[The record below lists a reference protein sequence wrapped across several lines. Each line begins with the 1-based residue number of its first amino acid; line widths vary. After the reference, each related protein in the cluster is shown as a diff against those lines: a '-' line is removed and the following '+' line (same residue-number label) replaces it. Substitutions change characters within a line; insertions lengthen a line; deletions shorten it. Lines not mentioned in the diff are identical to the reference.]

1 MGTAYGWME
10 IMDVSLSNQ
19 TEVIRLIIPT
29 VMIPLT
35 ALSVALSIAAS
46 FIAGLFGITLKTE
59 GPKRL
64 LEVLLKPKILISG
77 LVLNLLIIGGIQ
89 GYNYVKNMPA
99 FLWKIQSTQEKIAI
113 PSDRIYEDRRQF
125 DLMLPAAASV
135 AQLGEVSELWKTVL
149 PKGNFRSPVFRGGSI
164 FVGTD
169 DGYVYEINE
178 KTGEIFRKFFIGGF
192 VTPELTISD
201 QTLFVGEG
209 THETHHARV
218 YAFDLKSGKLRGQ
231 FNTKGHTEGQPV
243 VGEWQGEK
251 SLFVVSGSD
260 GIHAVNPE
268 TLESKWHVNDGHI
281 DASVLPF
288 GGRVFAGTG
297 REKGDSEKFRT
308 YANAYEFA
316 SGKSIWQR
324 ELPASSWMSPVVWQ
338 DSVCFIF
345 GEVYFT
351 SGIGGV
357 YCFKQEDGTPTM
369 AFNLGEPQT
378 GIPVVVG
385 NQLFSTSSSGKI
397 CSLDLL
403 AHSISWCHEVKNK
416 GKSFSSPIYYPT
428 LDTLVYA
435 SKDDG
440 LWILDRQSGK
450 VLKNLG
456 SKDWKSTYGAAGI
469 RGNLIGVGDIEGNL
483 RVYSAL

>member
-1 MGTAYGWME
+1 ME
-10 IMDVSLSNQ
+10 TMDVSLSNQ
-19 TEVIRLIIPT
+19 TECVRLIIPT

-46 FIAGLFGITLKTE
+46 FIAGLFGITLRTE

-77 LVLNLLIIGGIQ
+77 LILNLVIIGGIK
-89 GYNYVKNMPA
+89 GYEYVKNLPT
-99 FLWKIQSTQEKIAI
+99 FLWKIESTQAKIAV
-113 PSDRIYEDRRQF
+113 PSQRVYEDRRQF
-125 DLMLPAAASV
+125 ELMIPPGTAGG
-135 AQLGEVSELWKTVL
+135 QLGEVAELWKKVL

-169 DGYVYEINE
+169 EGYVYEMDE
-178 KTGEIFRKFFIGGF
+178 KTGDIIRKFFIGGF
-192 VTPELTISD
+192 ITPELTIAD

-218 YAFDLKSGKLRGQ
+218 YAFDLKTGNLRGAYT
-231 FNTKGHTEGQPV
+231 TKGHTEGQPV
-243 VGEWQGEK
+243 VGEWSGEK
-251 SLFVVSGSD
+251 TLLVVAGGD
-260 GIHAVNPE
+260 GIHAVDPVNL
-268 TLESKWHVNDGHI
+268 TLKWQVNDGHI

-288 GGRVFAGTG
+288 GGKIFAGTG

-308 YANAYEFA
+308 YANAYEF
-316 SGKSIWQR
+316 STGKRIWQR
-324 ELPASSWMSPVVWQ
+324 ELPASSWMSPVAWLE
-338 DSVCFIF
+338 SVCFVF

-357 YCFKQEDGTPTM
+357 YCFKQDDGTPTM

-385 NQLFSTSSSGKI
+385 NQLFTTSSSGKV
-397 CSLDLL
+397 CSLDLGTR
-403 AHSISWCHEVKNK
+403 AVSWCHEVKNK
-416 GKSFSSPIYYPT
+416 GKSFSSPSYDAN
-428 LDTLVYA
+428 LDALVYA

-440 LWILDRQSGK
+440 LWILDRLTGRVIKS
-450 VLKNLG
+450 VG
-456 SKDWKSTYGAAGI
+456 SKDWKATYGAAGI
-469 RGNLIGVGDIEGNL
+469 RDNLIGVGDMEGNF
-483 RVYSAL
+483 RVYSTL